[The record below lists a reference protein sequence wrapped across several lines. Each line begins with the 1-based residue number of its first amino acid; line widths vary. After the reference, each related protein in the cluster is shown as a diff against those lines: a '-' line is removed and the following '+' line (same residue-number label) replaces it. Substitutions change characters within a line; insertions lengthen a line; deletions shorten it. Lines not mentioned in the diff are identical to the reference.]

1 MLRLAVLAL
10 MLANLGFYAWSH
22 GWLAAYGLA
31 PTDETE
37 PQRLAQQIRPE
48 AMRLLGATDDG
59 PAERSAVPATP
70 TGVAP
75 PPSAPECLQAGLFN
89 EAQSVALRTR
99 LQTSLP
105 AGSWTLAPT
114 VERARWIIYMGRYTD
129 AEALAIKRSELARLG
144 VGFQPVTVAPLAPGL
159 SLGSFT
165 SQADADSAL
174 SQLSAQG
181 VRSARVLQDRP
192 EQRGDLL
199 TLPAVDTALKAQLDA
214 LKPLLLDRALR
225 SCR

>member
-10 MLANLGFYAWSH
+10 MLANLGFYVWSH

-59 PAERSAVPATP
+59 PAERSAVPALP

-75 PPSAPECLQAGLFN
+75 PASAPECLQAGLFN
-89 EAQSVALRTR
+89 EAQSGALRTR

-105 AGSWTLAPT
+105 VSSWTLAPA

-159 SLGSFT
+159 SLGSFA

-199 TLPAVDTALKAQLDA
+199 TLPAVDAALKAQLDA
-214 LKPLLLDRALR
+214 LKPLLPDRALR